1 MRSLLLAALMLV
13 SAHTYANDQGGQI
26 ASLITFESAAARPD
40 GRDGKD
46 NVTSILNAGMEFT
59 TPENI
64 SFHGGFTFVLG
75 ETFES
80 AIHLGTRFYSA
91 SPALQIF
98 PGLPMWSYIG
108 GGVSFLDETV
118 FYPEAGFRIAT
129 SDVSR
134 IDVFIKILNSDDET
148 YDKHIMV
155 GAGLTF

>member
-13 SAHTYANDQGGQI
+13 SAHASANGQV
-26 ASLITFESAAARPD
+26 ASLLTFESAAARPD
-40 GRDGKD
+40 GRDGEN
-46 NVTSILNAGMEFT
+46 NVTSILNTNMEFT
-59 TPENI
+59 TPDNI
-64 SFHGGFTFVLG
+64 SFYGGFSFVLG

-80 AIHLGTRFYSA
+80 AINLGGRFYSS
-91 SPALQIF
+91 SPAFQFF
-98 PGLPMWSYIG
+98 PGVPMWSYIG
-108 GGVSFLDETV
+108 GGISFLDDTV

-134 IDVFIKILNSDDET
+134 LDVFIKILNSDNDT